1 MSQNNNVKN
10 KYLQMSKKER
20 QLRKAAKQ
28 HARDENGIIKPDIF
42 LNFRIDQKFHF
53 NDRHKAF
60 VEKAMEE
67 ESHILFCDG
76 PAGSSKTYCAVYVA
90 LTMLKEKKIDEII
103 YIRSIVESATRKLGS
118 LPGEVDEKFKPWS
131 IPLIEKCDELVG
143 KQITNML
150 FESEYIKSIP
160 VNFLRGSTFANSV
173 VIVDEAQNLEH
184 SELVTILTRFGKNCK
199 LFVIGDSLQSDI
211 HKSGFEKIMKAFD
224 SDESHTQG
232 IHAFHFTEEDI
243 TRSKLLKFIVK
254 VIATI
259 KNK

>member
-1 MSQNNNVKN
+1 
-10 KYLQMSKKER
+10 MSKRDR
-20 QLRKAAKQ
+20 QLKKAVKFDKSQ
-28 HARDENGIIKPDIF
+28 GDILKSDIF
-42 LNFRIDQKFHF
+42 LNFKIDQKFHF

-60 VEKAMEE
+60 VEKA
-67 ESHILFCDG
+67 SDASSQIIFCDG

-90 LTMLKEKKIDEII
+90 LTMLKERKIDEII

-143 KQITNML
+143 KQTTNVL

-160 VNFLRGSTFANSV
+160 VNFLRGSTFSNSV

-199 LFVIGDSLQSDI
+199 LFVIGDTRQSDI
-211 HKSGFEKIMKAFD
+211 FDKSGFKKIINVFD
-224 SDESHTQG
+224 SEESSQHG
-232 IHAFHFTEEDI
+232 IYAFHFTEEDI
-243 TRSKLLKFIVK
+243 TRSKLLKYIVK
-254 VIATI
+254 VISSI
-259 KNK
+259 KK

>member
-1 MSQNNNVKN
+1 M
-10 KYLQMSKKER
+10 MSKKDR
-20 QLRKAAKQ
+20 AAKKAAKYFKE
-28 HARDENGIIKPDIF
+28 DNEIIKNNLF
-42 LNFRIDQKFHF
+42 LNFKIDQKFHF
-53 NDRHKAF
+53 NQNHKAF
-60 VEKAMEE
+60 VDKALED
-67 ESHILFCDG
+67 STHILFCDG

-143 KQITNML
+143 KQLTNVL
-150 FESEYIKSIP
+150 FDNEHIKSIP

-184 SELVTILTRFGKNCK
+184 SELVTILTRFGRNCK
-199 LFVIGDSLQSDI
+199 LFVIGDTQQSDI
-211 HKSGFEKIMKAFD
+211 FDKSGFAKIMNAFNTDD
-224 SDESHTQG
+224 SRNNG

-254 VIATI
+254 VITGI
-259 KNK
+259 KGQSCNSKKQP

>member
-1 MSQNNNVKN
+1 
-10 KYLQMSKKER
+10 MSKKNR
-20 QLRKAAKQ
+20 QQKKAVKQ
-28 HARDENGIIKPDIF
+28 HARDEDGIIRPDIF
-42 LNFRIDQKFHF
+42 LNFKIDQKFHL
-53 NDRHKAF
+53 NDHHKAF
-60 VEKAMEE
+60 VEQAVDDSSQIM
-67 ESHILFCDG
+67 FCDG
-76 PAGSSKTYCAVYVA
+76 PAGSSKTYLAVYVA
-90 LTMLKEKKIDEII
+90 LSMLRDKKIDEIV

-143 KQITNML
+143 KQVTEML
-150 FESEYIKSIP
+150 FNSDYLKSIP
-160 VNFLRGSTFANSV
+160 VNFLRGSTFMNNV

-211 HKSGFEKIMKAFD
+211 QKSGFEKIMKAFD
-224 SDESHTQG
+224 TDDSHTEG

-254 VIATI
+254 VISTI
-259 KNK
+259 KIK

>member
-1 MSQNNNVKN
+1 
-10 KYLQMSKKER
+10 MSKKDR
-20 QLRKAAKQ
+20 QLKKAAREEQKL
-28 HARDENGIIKPDIF
+28 IKSDIF
-42 LNFRIDQKFHF
+42 LNFKVDQKFHF
-53 NDRHKAF
+53 NEHHKSF
-60 VEKAMEE
+60 VEKAFDEN
-67 ESHILFCDG
+67 SHIIFCDG
-76 PAGSSKTYCAVYVA
+76 PAGSSKTYCATYVA
-90 LTMLKEKKIDEII
+90 LSMLKEKKIDEVI

-118 LPGEVDEKFKPWS
+118 LPGEVDDKFKPWS

-150 FESEYIKSIP
+150 FENEYLKCTP
-160 VNFLRGSTFANSV
+160 VNFLRGATFANSV

-211 HKSGFEKIMKAFD
+211 QKSGFKNIMNGFD
-224 SDESHTQG
+224 SEDSNNHG
-232 IHAFHFTEEDI
+232 IHVFHFTEDDI

-259 KNK
+259 KPKL

>member
-1 MSQNNNVKN
+1 M
-10 KYLQMSKKER
+10 MSKKDR
-20 QLRKAAKQ
+20 QYKKAAKDNQ
-28 HARDENGIIKPDIF
+28 LIKSDIF

-53 NDRHKAF
+53 NERHKAF
-60 VEKAMEE
+60 VDKALED
-67 ESHILFCDG
+67 SSQIIFADG

-90 LTMLKEKKIDEII
+90 LQMLKDRKIDEII

-131 IPLIEKCDELVG
+131 IPLVEKCDELVG
-143 KQITNML
+143 KSVTNML
-150 FESEYIKSIP
+150 FDGEYMKCIP
-160 VNFLRGSTFANSV
+160 VNFLRGSTFSNSV

-199 LFVIGDSLQSDI
+199 LFVIGDTLQSDI
-211 HKSGFEKIMKAFD
+211 FGKSGFASIMKAFD
-224 SDESHTQG
+224 TDDSHSNG

-254 VIATI
+254 VISTI
-259 KNK
+259 KIKPPN

>member
-1 MSQNNNVKN
+1 
-10 KYLQMSKKER
+10 MSKKDR
-20 QLRKAAKQ
+20 QLKKAAREEQKL
-28 HARDENGIIKPDIF
+28 IKSDIF
-42 LNFRIDQKFHF
+42 LNFKVDQKFHF
-53 NDRHKAF
+53 NEHHKSF
-60 VEKAMEE
+60 VEKAFNEN
-67 ESHILFCDG
+67 SHIIFCDG
-76 PAGSSKTYCAVYVA
+76 PAGSSKTYCATYVA
-90 LTMLKEKKIDEII
+90 LSMLKEKKIDEVI

-118 LPGEVDEKFKPWS
+118 LPGEVDDKFKPWS

-150 FESEYIKSIP
+150 FENEYLKCTP
-160 VNFLRGSTFANSV
+160 VNFLRGATFANSV

-211 HKSGFEKIMKAFD
+211 QKSGFKNIINGFD
-224 SDESHTQG
+224 SDESNNNG
-232 IHAFHFTEEDI
+232 IHVFYFTEDDI

-259 KNK
+259 KPKL

>member
-1 MSQNNNVKN
+1 
-10 KYLQMSKKER
+10 MSKKNR
-20 QLRKAAKQ
+20 QQKKAVKQ
-28 HARDENGIIKPDIF
+28 HARDENGIIRPDIF
-42 LNFRIDQKFHF
+42 LNFKIDQKFHL
-53 NDRHKAF
+53 NDHHKAF
-60 VEKAMEE
+60 VERAVDDSSQIM
-67 ESHILFCDG
+67 FCDG
-76 PAGSSKTYCAVYVA
+76 PAGSSKTYLAVYVA
-90 LTMLKEKKIDEII
+90 LSMLRDKKIDEIV

-143 KQITNML
+143 KQVTEML
-150 FESEYIKSIP
+150 FNSDYLKSIP
-160 VNFLRGSTFANSV
+160 VNFLRGSTFMNNV

-211 HKSGFEKIMKAFD
+211 QKSGFEKIMKAFD
-224 SDESHTQG
+224 TNDSNTEG

-254 VIATI
+254 VISTI
-259 KNK
+259 KIK